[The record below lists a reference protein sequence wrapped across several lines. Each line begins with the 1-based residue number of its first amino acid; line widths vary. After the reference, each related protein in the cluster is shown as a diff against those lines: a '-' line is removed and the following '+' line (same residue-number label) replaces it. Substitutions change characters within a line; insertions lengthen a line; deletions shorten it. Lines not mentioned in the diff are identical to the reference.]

1 MSENNPI
8 DLEAIRA
15 ENKIAQETLRHLCH
29 EKWAGRDG
37 WHWEIPA
44 NPSRDTDLQLGA
56 SIQSSNKL
64 CDEAESLRQRVREL
78 EGKRLETEDLVN
90 AATEL
95 LEVARLRGDND
106 LPHPADDPKLWTAR
120 MQNAWEEL
128 QNAVKLFFIPT
139 PTEGAKP

>member
-1 MSENNPI
+1 MSENKPI

-15 ENKIAQETLRHLCH
+15 ENKIAQETLSHLCH

-64 CDEAESLRQRVREL
+64 CDEVESLRQRVREL
-78 EGKRLETEDLVN
+78 EGNEEYRPLIAGEQI
-90 AATEL
+90 
-95 LEVARLRGDND
+95 
-106 LPHPADDPKLWTAR
+106 LPSDECFANNTGPWKPMAKGIIEIYCPWNGNSGVHVPIRRK
-120 MQNAWEEL
+120 
-128 QNAVKLFFIPT
+128 IPT
-139 PTEGAKP
+139 PTEGAKE